1 MMITY
6 QGVIPIATSGM
17 DTPAAVVDYTPL
29 QRTSIEARTSV
40 GHEHAPSKG
49 VRVRGCSD
57 GIEQMLRLMAGVA
70 DDTGSRGRSHGPSP
84 ALLRPLDAATGFSA
98 WAIEEVTDRA
108 VRVELA
114 ALRRKPSL
122 LDLGF
127 VEAIATGRSCQGS
140 SHPCPFHSD
149 RYLLGALVAGLCEVA
164 SVFGEGVRGFVG
176 ASLQQGCL
184 VLRVRGN
191 ELLRSIPEPVVLGS
205 GLQGAIDSLR
215 IHTIQRAMSHLN
227 ALCIL
232 DASALPTTQLEIRIP
247 VS

>member
-1 MMITY
+1 MSQDSAQT
-6 QGVIPIATSGM
+6 T
-17 DTPAAVVDYTPL
+17 
-29 QRTSIEARTSV
+29 
-40 GHEHAPSKG
+40 G
-49 VRVRGCSD
+49 VRVRGCTD

-70 DDTGSRGRSHGPSP
+70 EDTGPRGWNQGPPP
-84 ALLRPLDAATGFSA
+84 ALLRPLDASTGFSA

-114 ALRRKPSL
+114 ALRRKRSL

-127 VEAIATGRSCQGS
+127 VEAVATGRTWQGS

-164 SVFGEGVRGFVG
+164 SAIGGGIQGFVG

-191 ELLRSIPEPVVLGS
+191 ELLRSIPEPIVRGA